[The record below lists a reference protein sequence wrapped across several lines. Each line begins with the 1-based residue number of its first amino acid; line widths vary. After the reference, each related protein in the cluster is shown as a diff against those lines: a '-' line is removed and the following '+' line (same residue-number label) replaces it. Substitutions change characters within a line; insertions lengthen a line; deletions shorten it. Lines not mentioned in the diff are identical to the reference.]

1 MPHGFCHCA
10 RRSDLGRASAA
21 ETRGFIGRLLLTC
34 PSPADAQFEG
44 AAPAQSLLP
53 GPGGPGLGPS
63 GLGQDWREC
72 TKDAASFFRA
82 RNFDRLL
89 LTKAIQ
95 SCEKF
100 QVSVSPERLL
110 PGPPARARFFVAKV
124 RIGELTALHD
134 SSIKLETV
142 WTNWKNSEGSCILL
156 LSICAIR
163 EIKFLVAK
171 VSHVT
176 TQAACPGLNLVRPRF
191 TGGPRGSSRRYS
203 IFQIRSFKFKLP
215 RRPWRP

>member
-1 MPHGFCHCA
+1 MKARPHCRPVTVA
-10 RRSDLGRASAA
+10 RPR
-21 ETRGFIGRLLLTC
+21 TRNFG
-34 PSPADAQFEG
+34 
-44 AAPAQSLLP
+44 P
-53 GPGGPGLGPS
+53 GPGLAQKMQLPS
-63 GLGQDWREC
+63 
-72 TKDAASFFRA
+72 FVRA
-82 RNFDRLL
+82 IL
-89 LTKAIQ
+89 IVCY
-95 SCEKF
+95 S
-100 QVSVSPERLL
+100 
-110 PGPPARARFFVAKV
+110 RARFFVAKL

-176 TQAACPGLNLVRPRF
+176 TQAACPGSNLVRPRF
-191 TGGPRGSSRRYS
+191 ARGPRGSSRRYP

-215 RRPWRP
+215 RLPWRA